1 VTISWSFVDV
11 HCFSSTNFDYFLP
24 CGRTQIWNSNGRMS
38 RDGVVSMDHLLVALG
53 ETKEERELRIRSL
66 FNFFDAANNG
76 YLDVAQIEAGLS
88 ALQIPPEY
96 KYAREL
102 CDVCDANSDGRVE
115 YHEFRRYMDDKEL
128 ELYRIFQA
136 IDVEHNGNIIP
147 EELYEALLKAGTAI
161 YLAFRTYSCSSNQT
175 SFFYTG

>member
-1 VTISWSFVDV
+1 MTG
-11 HCFSSTNFDYFLP
+11 N
-24 CGRTQIWNSNGRMS
+24 
-38 RDGVVSMDHLLVALG
+38 GVVSMDHLLAALG
-53 ETKEERELRIRSL
+53 ETKEEREVRIRSL

-76 YLDVAQIEAGLS
+76 YLDVAQIEVGLS

-102 CDVCDANSDGRVE
+102 CEVCDANSDGRVE

-136 IDVEHNGNIIP
+136 IDVEHDGNIIP

-161 YLAFRTYSCSSNQT
+161 YLGFCPIPAPQM
-175 SFFYTG
+175 